1 LIAGESEAWKDI
13 EVKDLTEFLTYET
26 MTEGGF
32 PHCLHGGAGRE
43 RNSKSRTTAKPS
55 PPIAVS
61 LLTA

>member
-1 LIAGESEAWKDI
+1 MAER
-13 EVKDLTEFLTYET
+13 VREFMTYET
-26 MTEGGF
+26 NEGGADF
-32 PHCLHGGAGRE
+32 LIVCMAERVRE